1 MSELCSVRGL
11 SIILTV
17 AVKLEVFMFMI
28 LIKELAE
35 SILSRARVGLKN
47 SARDTLVTHQF
58 KAICYLNAA
67 GEQNGPFQY
76 ITGRYSKG
84 NVIRYFFNKVF
95 KPGQYRFTEDEI
107 FNYLSENNKAVY
119 SVTGKAGRLVYA

>member
-1 MSELCSVRGL
+1 MDTSV
-11 SIILTV
+11 TQ
-17 AVKLEVFMFMI
+17 
-28 LIKELAE
+28 
-35 SILSRARVGLKN
+35 
-47 SARDTLVTHQF
+47 QF
-58 KAICYLNAA
+58 KAICYLNDAD
-67 GEQNGPFQY
+67 EQNGPFQY
-76 ITGRYSKG
+76 IRGRYSKG